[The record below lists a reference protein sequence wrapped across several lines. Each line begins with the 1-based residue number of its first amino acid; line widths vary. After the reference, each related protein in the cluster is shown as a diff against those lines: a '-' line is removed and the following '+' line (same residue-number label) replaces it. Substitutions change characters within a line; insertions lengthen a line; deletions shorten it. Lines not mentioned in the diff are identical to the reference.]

1 MTGEAAA
8 RAARQRHLETK
19 SESRFKKR
27 DPIQSP
33 EIKG

>member
-19 SESRFKKR
+19 SESR
-27 DPIQSP
+27 IEN
-33 EIKG
+33 EIRSKVQK